1 MPYQAAMIL
10 TRALEGIGVEVAVAA
25 GGGGG
30 GVNSLYDNSLL
41 SVAVHQREK
50 KKISKLPRCACF
62 GKKKKEN
69 SCDFYFFSDGTRS
82 VFFWKS
88 CRSYSVFGVM
98 HTHTLKH
105 TRQHKTH
112 THTQRELP
120 LPRTMKAR
128 AVAGIRLPD

>member
-25 GGGGG
+25 GGGG

-62 GKKKKEN
+62 GKKKKRKKKIPVI
-69 SCDFYFFSDGTRS
+69 FIFFLMGHARC
-82 VFFWKS
+82 FF
-88 CRSYSVFGVM
+88 G
-98 HTHTLKH
+98 
-105 TRQHKTH
+105 
-112 THTQRELP
+112 
-120 LPRTMKAR
+120 KA
-128 AVAGIRLPD
+128 AEVTVYLG

>member
-62 GKKKKEN
+62 GKKKKKKKKIPVI
-69 SCDFYFFSDGTRS
+69 FIFFLMGHARC
-82 VFFWKS
+82 FF
-88 CRSYSVFGVM
+88 G
-98 HTHTLKH
+98 
-105 TRQHKTH
+105 
-112 THTQRELP
+112 
-120 LPRTMKAR
+120 KA
-128 AVAGIRLPD
+128 AEVTVYLG

>member
-62 GKKKKEN
+62 GKKKKKKIPVI
-69 SCDFYFFSDGTRS
+69 FIFFLMGHARC
-82 VFFWKS
+82 FF
-88 CRSYSVFGVM
+88 G
-98 HTHTLKH
+98 
-105 TRQHKTH
+105 
-112 THTQRELP
+112 
-120 LPRTMKAR
+120 KA
-128 AVAGIRLPD
+128 AEVTVYLG

>member
-50 KKISKLPRCACF
+50 EKKISKLPRCACF
-62 GKKKKEN
+62 GKKKKKKEN
-69 SCDFYFFSDGTRS
+69 SCDLYFLSDGTRS
-82 VFFWKS
+82 CFF
-88 CRSYSVFGVM
+88 G
-98 HTHTLKH
+98 
-105 TRQHKTH
+105 
-112 THTQRELP
+112 
-120 LPRTMKAR
+120 KA
-128 AVAGIRLPD
+128 AEVTVYLG

>member
-25 GGGGG
+25 GGGGGG

-62 GKKKKEN
+62 GKKKKKKKKIPVI
-69 SCDFYFFSDGTRS
+69 FIFFLMGHARC
-82 VFFWKS
+82 FF
-88 CRSYSVFGVM
+88 G
-98 HTHTLKH
+98 
-105 TRQHKTH
+105 
-112 THTQRELP
+112 
-120 LPRTMKAR
+120 KA
-128 AVAGIRLPD
+128 AEVTVYLG

>member
-50 KKISKLPRCACF
+50 KKNLQAASLCL
-62 GKKKKEN
+62 
-69 SCDFYFFSDGTRS
+69 
-82 VFFWKS
+82 FW
-88 CRSYSVFGVM
+88 
-98 HTHTLKH
+98 
-105 TRQHKTH
+105 
-112 THTQRELP
+112 
-120 LPRTMKAR
+120 
-128 AVAGIRLPD
+128 